1 MNGKRKSAK
10 ERETTGWQLGLI
22 ALFVVVFGL
31 MNRNPWAVLVGI
43 VLAIIGAIMWGAG
56 MARSD

>member
-1 MNGKRKSAK
+1 MKRKSAK
-10 ERETTGWQLGLI
+10 ERETTGWQIGLI

-31 MNRNPWAVLVGI
+31 MNGFPWAVIVGI

-56 MARSD
+56 MARSDQS